1 MKRVKIEHQNIEV
14 HKLQVLLNAV
24 GFNLDYQA
32 ADLIHRTLKL
42 DKKATIKDCVD
53 IRQQWQKHYENKDLY
68 TEI

>member
-1 MKRVKIEHQNIEV
+1 MKRVKIEYQNLEV

-24 GFNLDYQA
+24 GFNFDYQG

-42 DKKATIKDCVD
+42 DNKATLKDCVKV
-53 IRQQWQKHYENKDLY
+53 RQQWQKYFENKDLY